1 MKKCNTFV
9 SRQKPSWV
17 QLAFPISCWLIPPS
31 TSVVQVSP
39 CFLPSQ
45 IKSLLNWHLALSVHW
60 GVWGGL
66 TGPAWCLFDWR
77 GFVPHLI
84 GFVSLSDSPTN
95 WLRVETTPD
104 TCSPTNKYLHVAE
117 IRPPHHVFAKI
128 SVQRY
133 PTRYCFQ
140 NAFQS
145 ATIKCLRMSVEYFSP
160 FSFAPVLIG
169 GKVNGHKTP
178 ALFFMCSSHFDC
190 PTSPCSEFLNPKGI
204 HENQDGVSQKWL
216 RFSLGIIVALEIVIT
231 QPLCMPGRS
240 ICKASAYLIIW
251 YHNPHL

>member
-9 SRQKPSWV
+9 SRQKSSGV
-17 QLAFPISCWLIPPS
+17 HVAFPISCWLIPPS

-45 IKSLLNWHLALSVHW
+45 IKSPLNWHLALSVHW

-104 TCSPTNKYLHVAE
+104 TCSPTNKYLHVAKNQTSPSCVCKN
-117 IRPPHHVFAKI
+117 ICAKI
-128 SVQRY
+128 S
-133 PTRYCFQ
+133 
-140 NAFQS
+140 NKILLS
-145 ATIKCLRMSVEYFSP
+145 KCIPVSNNKVLRMSVEYFYP

-190 PTSPCSEFLNPKGI
+190 PTSTCSEFLNPKGI
-204 HENQDGVSQKWL
+204 HENQDGVPKKWL

-251 YHNPHL
+251 YHNPLL